1 MTFKLKCAGVIV
13 SAAFVLLLF
22 VFLTGTGTG
31 QVGRPTNTSSNQNT
45 RGGDDD
51 ASKKNNTNTNKP
63 NLQELLAGS
72 RANQE
77 KLLNEKGPQVSKS
90 FSSNRFSVGA
100 FVQAGWAMVVEYKLE
115 EGAEGKLEVSTF
127 SDRGLHDHTFKL
139 AGVDIGNGV
148 KRDVLHVPADFKERE
163 PGLILISA
171 SKKDDQGKKQRAN
184 IKVYSLGVGVADDF
198 PGLFNAAVRQPQQR
212 PHFIPAKYNS
222 LRPNAS
228 DITIT
233 PELLDT
239 AQGQLIKYIFIPPS
253 DFGAW
258 SANFGVVVNNSDG
271 ESEVRRVTEQYF
283 NTPLNRGNESGGTWN
298 GKNSKGKVKKGQYQI
313 AITAWWSSASPGNGA
328 SCVLN
333 SDSTFI
339 VQ

>member
-1 MTFKLKCAGVIV
+1 MRFKPKFAGVIV
-13 SAAFVLLLF
+13 SAAFVLLPF
-22 VFLTGTGTG
+22 VLLTRTGTG
-31 QVGRPTNTSSNQNT
+31 QIDRTNNTSSNQNT
-45 RGGDDD
+45 RGGDNN
-51 ASKKNNTNTNKP
+51 AANKNTNSNKP

-72 RANQE
+72 RAEQE

-90 FSSNRFSVGA
+90 FSSSRFSVGA

-115 EGAEGKLEVSTF
+115 EGAEGKLQVSTF

-148 KRDVLHVPADFKERE
+148 KRDVLHVPDDFKERE
-163 PGLILISA
+163 PGYILITA

-184 IKVYSLGVGVADDF
+184 IMVYSLGVGVADDF
-198 PGLFNAAVRQPQQR
+198 PGLFNAAARPPRQHSP
-212 PHFIPAKYNS
+212 FILARFNFF
-222 LRPNAS
+222 RPNTS

-239 AQGQLIKYIFIPPS
+239 AQGQMIQYKFIPPS

-283 NTPLNRGNESGGTWN
+283 NTPLNRGNESSGTWN

-313 AITAWWSSASPGNGA
+313 AITAWWSSASVGNGS

-333 SDSTFI
+333 SDSTFT